1 MLPWLTACCL
11 FFNTLAKRI
20 RTSQGNI
27 LMAYLD
33 RTQEGLEAFMTV
45 AEAARYLGVGRKIVY
60 QLVEFE
66 RIRSL
71 RRGRVLWVDN
81 SSLDEFQRSGQMV

>member
-1 MLPWLTACCL
+1 
-11 FFNTLAKRI
+11 LADGLLLVYKRPL
-20 RTSQGNI
+20 NEFENLKDKV

-71 RRGRVLWVDN
+71 RRGRVLWVDKG
-81 SSLDEFQRSGQMV
+81 SLDEFQRSGQMV

>member
-1 MLPWLTACCL
+1 M
-11 FFNTLAKRI
+11 
-20 RTSQGNI
+20 

-33 RTQEGLEAFMTV
+33 RTQEGLESFMTV

-71 RRGRVLWVDN
+71 RRGRVLWVDKG
-81 SSLDEFQRSGQMV
+81 SLDEFRRTGQLA